1 MLFDS
6 SVYAVVSVQNDIS
19 ILRQA
24 FRGYGNSESWADVR
38 ESFKSV
44 NYGNN
49 KFDYVQSNFETIFGP
64 TGDKIIDYLQAEDVW
79 GAVEIM
85 ADELLGISWVKA
97 PFVIAM
103 MGYTEVMCIDTNV
116 EQMVPNVKSANYS
129 GMSEYKEAVG
139 RVKDEYPELA
149 DEVSTFMLQWVVF
162 DANRGD
168 GVAKH
173 EEWFEHM
180 LPGTVFGRQTGLD
193 AY

>member
-19 ILRQA
+19 ILRSA
-24 FRGYGNSESWADVR
+24 FRGYANSGNWTEVR

-49 KFDYVQSNFETIFGP
+49 KFDYAQSNFDSIFGDV
-64 TGDKIIDYLQAEDVW
+64 GDKIIDYLEAEDVW

-85 ADELLGISWVKA
+85 ANELSGVSWVKA
-97 PFVIAM
+97 PFIIAM
-103 MGYTEVMCIDTNV
+103 LGYTEVMCIDTNV
-116 EQMVPNVKSANYS
+116 EQMVPNVKSKGYTD
-129 GMSEYKEAVG
+129 MQEYRDAIG

-149 DEVSTFMLQWVVF
+149 NEVSTFMLQWVVF

-180 LPGTVFGRQTGLD
+180 LPGSVFGRQTGLD